1 MSRLG
6 ERVFEGRRALPVW
19 TWTLA
24 AFALGSLLMVDQAR
38 AETAWEKIE
47 RTGVITYA
55 NGSNYPPMEFMQDG
69 KNVGFNIDM
78 GEEIAKRLGK
88 KAEWVIVEFKGI
100 IATLKSGRVDVI
112 NSSMT
117 ITMGRAKEV
126 TFTRGYVDFG
136 IAAVHAAD
144 VPIVFHPADA
154 KGKIVGVEVGT
165 AGEAWAR
172 ENLKD
177 AKDIRAYE
185 QLILAMRDLGYGRVD
200 LVVNN
205 KPALA
210 YTMKM
215 VGAGAKPLAITPV
228 WDKRVA
234 GLAVRHGEGELLVK
248 LNEAIDGMEK
258 DGYLAG
264 LRKKWFGE

>member
-1 MSRLG
+1 MSKYGQKMPGGLMARSAWT
-6 ERVFEGRRALPVW
+6 VAALVLCQP
-19 TWTLA
+19 LA
-24 AFALGSLLMVDQAR
+24 MGQALAQS
-38 AETAWEKIE
+38 AWEKIE
-47 RTGVITYA
+47 KSGVITYA
-55 NGSNYPPMEFMQDG
+55 NGSNYPPMEFMQNG

-100 IATLKSGRVDVI
+100 IGTLKSGRVDVI
-112 NSSMT
+112 NSSTT

-136 IAAVHAAD
+136 IAALHAKDA
-144 VPIVFHPADA
+144 PISQPADA

-172 ENLKD
+172 ERLKD
-177 AKDIRAYE
+177 AKDIKSYE
-185 QLILAMRDLGYGRVD
+185 QLLLAIRDLGFGRVD

-215 VGAGAKPLAITPV
+215 VGSGAKPLEITSV
-228 WDKRVA
+228 WDQRVA

-248 LNEAIDGMEK
+248 LNEAIDSMER

-264 LRKKWFGE
+264 LRKNWFGE

>member
-1 MSRLG
+1 
-6 ERVFEGRRALPVW
+6 
-19 TWTLA
+19 
-24 AFALGSLLMVDQAR
+24 
-38 AETAWEKIE
+38 
-47 RTGVITYA
+47 
-55 NGSNYPPMEFMQDG
+55 MEFMQDG

-100 IATLKSGRVDVI
+100 IATLKSARVDVI
-112 NSSMT
+112 NSSTT

-144 VPIVFHPADA
+144 VPIAQPADA
-154 KGKIVGVEVGT
+154 KGKIIAVEVGT

-172 ENLKD
+172 EKLKD
-177 AKDIRAYE
+177 AKEIRAYE
-185 QLILAMRDLGYGRVD
+185 QLILAMRDLGYGRAD

-205 KPALA
+205 RPALA

-215 VGAGAKPLAITPV
+215 VGAGAKPLEIP
-228 WDKRVA
+228 
-234 GLAVRHGEGELLVK
+234 GLGQARRRPCRSTRGRRTARQAQRGHRRHGERRLPREPAQEVV
-248 LNEAIDGMEK
+248 
-258 DGYLAG
+258 
-264 LRKKWFGE
+264 

>member
-1 MSRLG
+1 MRRCSEKVLGSRC
-6 ERVFEGRRALPVW
+6 A
-19 TWTLA
+19 LA
-24 AFALGSLLMVDQAR
+24 AWAVLGIVLCQVFAIGQAQ
-38 AETAWEKIE
+38 AQSAWEKIE
-47 RTGVITYA
+47 KSGVITYA
-55 NGSNYPPMEFMQDG
+55 NGSNYPPMEFMQG
-69 KNVGFNIDM
+69 GTNVGFNIDM

-100 IATLKSGRVDVI
+100 IGSLKSGRVDVI
-112 NSSMT
+112 NSSTT

-136 IAAVHAAD
+136 IAALHATD
-144 VPIVFHPADA
+144 VPVKQPADA
-154 KGKIVGVEVGT
+154 KGKIVAVEVGT
-165 AGEAWAR
+165 AGESWAR
-172 ENLKD
+172 EHIEGREGNQ
-177 AKDIRAYE
+177 AYE
-185 QLILAMRDLGYGRVD
+185 QLLLAIRDLGYGRAD

-205 KPALA
+205 RPALA

-215 VGAGAKPLAITPV
+215 VGSGSKPLEITEV
-228 WDKRVA
+228 WDQRSA

-248 LNEAIDGMEK
+248 LNEAIDSMER

>member
-1 MSRLG
+1 MARLDGQVLRRDALALSVVAGMAVLESLMS
-6 ERVFEGRRALPVW
+6 V
-19 TWTLA
+19 
-24 AFALGSLLMVDQAR
+24 SAR

-55 NGSNYPPMEFMQDG
+55 DGSNYPPMEFMQDG

-112 NSSMT
+112 NSSTT
-117 ITMGRAKEV
+117 ITMSRAKEV

-136 IAAVHAAD
+136 IAAVHGQD
-144 VPIVFHPADA
+144 VPIKEPADA
-154 KGKIVGVEVGT
+154 KGKVVGVEVGT

-177 AKDIRAYE
+177 AKEVRPYE

-205 KPALA
+205 RPALA

-215 VGAGAKPLAITPV
+215 VGAGAKQLEITPV

-248 LNEAIDGMEK
+248 LNEAIDGMER

-264 LRKKWFGE
+264 LRKKWFSE

>member
-1 MSRLG
+1 MGRCSRRILA
-6 ERVFEGRRALPVW
+6 RRAWMVALSIGGVMLCQL
-19 TWTLA
+19 LA
-24 AFALGSLLMVDQAR
+24 SGQAR
-38 AETAWEKIE
+38 AETAWEKIQ

-78 GEEIAKRLGK
+78 GEEIARRLDK

-100 IATLKSGRVDVI
+100 IGTLKSGRVDVI
-112 NSSMT
+112 NSSTT

-126 TFTRGYVDFG
+126 TFTRGYLDFG
-136 IAAVHAAD
+136 IAALHAAD
-144 VPIVFHPADA
+144 APIKLPGDA

-172 ENLKD
+172 EKLKE
-177 AKDIRAYE
+177 AKEIKSYE
-185 QLILAMRDLGYGRVD
+185 QLLLATRDLGYGRVD

-205 KPALA
+205 RPALG

-215 VGAGAKPLAITPV
+215 VGSGAKALEITDI
-228 WDKRVA
+228 WDHRSA

-258 DGYLAG
+258 DGFLAG

>member
-1 MSRLG
+1 MTRFGAKVLRR
-6 ERVFEGRRALPVW
+6 RVLALSVVGGMAI
-19 TWTLA
+19 LE
-24 AFALGSLLMVDQAR
+24 LLMPVSAW

-47 RTGVITYA
+47 KTGIITYA

-112 NSSMT
+112 NSSTT
-117 ITMGRAKEV
+117 ITMSRAKEV

-144 VPIVFHPADA
+144 VPINQPADA
-154 KGKIVGVEVGT
+154 KEKVVGVEVGT

-172 ENLKD
+172 ENLKG
-177 AKDIRAYE
+177 AKEIRAYE

-205 KPALA
+205 RPALA

-215 VGAGAKPLAITPV
+215 VGAGAKPLEVTPV

-248 LNEAIDGMEK
+248 LNEAVDGMER

>member
-1 MSRLG
+1 MGRFS
-6 ERVFEGRRALPVW
+6 EQVFKRRRALAVW
-19 TWTLA
+19 GVAGLTFCQLLA
-24 AFALGSLLMVDQAR
+24 TGQAR

-47 RTGVITYA
+47 RTGIITYA

-88 KAEWVIVEFKGI
+88 KAEWVIVELKGI
-100 IATLKSGRVDVI
+100 IATLKSARVDVI
-112 NSSMT
+112 NSSTT

-144 VPIVFHPADA
+144 VPIAQPADA
-154 KGKIVGVEVGT
+154 KGKIIAVEVGT

-172 ENLKD
+172 EKLKD
-177 AKDIRAYE
+177 AKEIRAYE
-185 QLILAMRDLGYGRVD
+185 QLILAMRDLGYGRAD

-205 KPALA
+205 RPALA

-215 VGAGAKPLAITPV
+215 VGAGAKPLEITPV

-248 LNEAIDGMEK
+248 LNEAIDGMER
-258 DGYLAG
+258 DGYLASLG
-264 LRKKWFGE
+264 KKWFDE